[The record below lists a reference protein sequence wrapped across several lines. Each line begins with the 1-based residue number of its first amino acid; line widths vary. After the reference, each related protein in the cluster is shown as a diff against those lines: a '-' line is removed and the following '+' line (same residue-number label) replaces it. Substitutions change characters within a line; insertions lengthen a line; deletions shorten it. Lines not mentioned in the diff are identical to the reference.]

1 MGRLK
6 AEQAEEG
13 RKLTLEELV
22 PLYGEKNT
30 ECNALKKE
38 VADLNATLKTAIK
51 DAKQQNKDIKIDG
64 WKCTL
69 TVAEDVKVNEDRL
82 LLVLKTYGVPAVRT
96 REYIDFDELERLIYA
111 GSISQDV
118 LLEMDACN
126 DKTLKETLRCTKQK
140 GG

>member
-1 MGRLK
+1 MGRPKL
-6 AEQAEEG
+6 ETTE

-30 ECNALKKE
+30 ECIALKKE
-38 VADLNATLKTAIK
+38 VADLNAALKTAIK
-51 DAKQQNKDIKIDG
+51 DAMQQNKDIKIDG

-69 TVAEDVKVNEDRL
+69 TVSEDVKVNEDRL
-82 LLVLKTYGVPAVRT
+82 LLVLKAYDVPAVRT

-111 GSISQDV
+111 GSVSQDA

-126 DKTLKETLRCTKQK
+126 EKTTKDVLRCTKLK
-140 GG
+140 EE

>member
-6 AEQAEEG
+6 LETTE

-38 VADLNATLKTAIK
+38 VAELNSELKTAIK
-51 DAKQQNKDIKIDG
+51 DAKQQNKDIKIGG

-69 TVAEDVKVNEDRL
+69 SVSEDVKINEDRL
-82 LLVLKTYGVPAVRT
+82 LLVLKTYEVPAVRT

-111 GSISQDV
+111 GSVSQDV

-126 DKTLKETLRCTKQK
+126 EKTTKDVLRCTKLK
-140 GG
+140 GE

>member
-6 AEQAEEG
+6 LETAE

-30 ECNALKKE
+30 KFNALKKE
-38 VADLNATLKTAIK
+38 VAELNSELKTAIK
-51 DAKQQNKDIKIDG
+51 NANQQNKDIKIGG

-69 TVAEDVKVNEDRL
+69 SVSEDVKVNEDRL
-82 LLVLKTYGVPAVRT
+82 LEVLKTHGVDVIRT
-96 REYIDFDELERLIYA
+96 REYIDFDALERLIYA
-111 GSISQDV
+111 GSVSQDV

-126 DKTLKETLRCTKQK
+126 EKTLKDVLRCTKLK
-140 GG
+140 EE